1 MNPSFAVS
9 KEARQFLEAQQIT
22 LDKPGSILGDIQ
34 ILLDFI
40 GAAGLRTT
48 SAQGNLPSHALPELN
63 RRLSQPVE
71 INLQRHQLRTFPNI
85 AGPYILLRV
94 MGLVRT
100 QPGRVRVGEN
110 EMAAWSGLNLTERY
124 FSLME
129 AWLLCAED
137 SVLSSKRGARMTDQP
152 SQLLR
157 FLETEVSSAWRTY
170 HEWIHMVDFG
180 EHIRD
185 WNAQLMARFG
195 LIELQARSLE
205 SPRPPGNRG
214 WIMEK
219 ARLTPWGGA
228 AREVLLGFVSAKR
241 AEGGVV
247 FGLVPPEATYG
258 FLRPAFQPWFPQLQR
273 AYAPVQQGFR
283 PGLYIFKVNLGRAWR
298 RLAVP
303 AHNTLEHLA
312 QAILSAFDFDHDHLY
327 DFKYRDQ
334 LGKAREFTHPFCA
347 EGPTPPRSRWA
358 IHCCRKR
365 RP

>member
-1 MNPSFAVS
+1 
-9 KEARQFLEAQQIT
+9 
-22 LDKPGSILGDIQ
+22 
-34 ILLDFI
+34 
-40 GAAGLRTT
+40 
-48 SAQGNLPSHALPELN
+48 
-63 RRLSQPVE
+63 
-71 INLQRHQLRTFPNI
+71 
-85 AGPYILLRV
+85 
-94 MGLVRT
+94 
-100 QPGRVRVGEN
+100 
-110 EMAAWSGLNLTERY
+110 
-124 FSLME
+124 
-129 AWLLCAED
+129 
-137 SVLSSKRGARMTDQP
+137 
-152 SQLLR
+152 
-157 FLETEVSSAWRTY
+157 
-170 HEWIHMVDFG
+170 
-180 EHIRD
+180 
-185 WNAQLMARFG
+185 
-195 LIELQARSLE
+195 
-205 SPRPPGNRG
+205 
-214 WIMEK
+214 MEK

-347 EGPTPPRSRWA
+347 EGPHTTEIQVGNTLLPEKETMKLLYDYGDCWRFSVRLERIDPPDKTARHSHSSHLPA
-358 IHCCRKR
+358 R
-365 RP
+365 RPNNTQARMRRRRPSPQPAHIRSCQLQSPSSKTTSNCGGPWRGSLAARRGFVVSATTHRPRRPSRACQRIALMSS